1 VPEPIKVDPNDVAQ
15 GAERIRGCAE
25 QLAAGHTSAHSAAD
39 AARSGLV
46 GQSAVATIS
55 TMDRWRA
62 TTARLHRAL
71 GSQGDALKSA
81 AAAYAQTE
89 DDNRDMIVSL
99 NPLSP

>member
-1 VPEPIKVDPNDVAQ
+1 
-15 GAERIRGCAE
+15 
-25 QLAAGHTSAHSAAD
+25 
-39 AARSGLV
+39 
-46 GQSAVATIS
+46 
-55 TMDRWRA
+55 MDRWRA